1 MKSTKTEGEIVMAS
15 KIEDTIDEI
24 ANYIDGCK
32 SVPLS
37 SDKIMVNKDEF
48 LDMLD
53 DLRASAPDEIARYQK
68 IISNRE
74 AILADA
80 KKQADQMVSDARQ
93 FADSSVNEHIIMQQA
108 YDQANQVVQQ
118 ATEQAQMILDQA
130 SMDANSV
137 RMSAIQYMDDTL
149 ANIQGLLQ
157 SAIQTTQSRNE
168 SLVLNMQQY
177 LQTII
182 ANRAELQPGQEDVAA
197 AERAEAEKLAQAA
210 SEKDSANLDMF
221 SNGNE

>member
-1 MKSTKTEGEIVMAS
+1 MAS

-24 ANYIDGCK
+24 ANYIDHCK

-37 SDKIMVNKDEF
+37 SDKIMVNKDEI

-53 DLRASAPDEIARYQK
+53 DLKASAPDEIARYQK

-149 ANIQGLLQ
+149 ASIQGLLQ

-210 SEKDSANLDMF
+210 SEKDSASLDMF
-221 SNGNE
+221 AGGNE